1 MVDIKRI
8 GVGVVVTGTF
18 VFASVNAWAGLPTLD
33 AGNLAGTVSI
43 VKNGA
48 ENLQGIGNITN
59 KVGELNTIVGD
70 AAASVSKFKEQYGDK
85 IQEGVEAAQKA
96 MERAEEAKTA
106 LAEYEQEVAAKKEA
120 YQTIMDATAAQSGGG
135 ENAGQADGAQTAAA
149 AQSQMQAAQM
159 SGQAVSAGTMRQQ
172 VAGAQPIMKTQTQ
185 AMSSADRMYDDSAYA
200 ADGYVDGYVQASEV
214 DGMAIAGRQT
224 MTASGAV
231 AGAQAVAGVG
241 ATAVARPAVAAASG
255 TVMAADGTVLNAQPA
270 AVEGAVAAEGTIAGG
285 EVAAAETA
293 EGATISGRQVGR
305 KAFGR
310 AATASGTVSA
320 ARPATAARAATG
332 ARQAVTASGTV
343 SAARPATAARAATGA
358 RQAATASGTASA
370 VRPAT
375 AARAATGAR
384 RAATASGTVS
394 AARPATAA
402 RAATGARRAAT
413 VSGTV
418 SAARPATAA
427 RAVSQASST
436 GVVSAAQPVAAKPAT
451 ATPQRQQFRVS
462 PVSTAAGKIERVS
475 SATAKFS
482 ETMAFASASE
492 SAAGNSYVGDTYIVP
507 MAQYCRIKPED
518 FIENEKTRNDCLE
531 KIIREINADNSFDA
545 NLSQKDCQKMVYNAV
560 VALMAE
566 AANSKYEA
574 ANYSETLDEQDDLA
588 ADSTDV
594 RGDLTVI
601 AMSNYQTQLLLNRIS
616 MNFSSQII
624 LDTVMQLCRTKK
636 DVLGDSDLDE
646 GDTAD
651 GE

>member
-185 AMSSADRMYDDSAYA
+185 AMSSADRMYDDGAYA

-241 ATAVARPAVAAASG
+241 AAAVAARPAVAAASG

-332 ARQAVTASGTV
+332 ARQA
-343 SAARPATAARAATGA
+343 
-358 RQAATASGTASA
+358 
-370 VRPAT
+370 
-375 AARAATGAR
+375 
-384 RAATASGTVS
+384 
-394 AARPATAA
+394 
-402 RAATGARRAAT
+402 AT

-436 GVVSAAQPVAAKPAT
+436 GVVSAAQPVTAKPAT

-492 SAAGNSYVGDTYIVP
+492 SAAGSSYVGDTYIVP

>member
-185 AMSSADRMYDDSAYA
+185 AMSSADRMYDDGAYA

-214 DGMAIAGRQT
+214 DGMAVAGRQT
-224 MTASGAV
+224 MAASGAV
-231 AGAQAVAGVG
+231 AGTQAVAGVG
-241 ATAVARPAVAAASG
+241 AAAVARPAVAAASG

-270 AVEGAVAAEGTIAGG
+270 AVEGAVAAEGTIAVG

-320 ARPATAARAATG
+320 ARPATAARATTG
-332 ARQAVTASGTV
+332 ARQAAAASGTV
-343 SAARPATAARAATGA
+343 SAARPATAARATTGA
-358 RQAATASGTASA
+358 RQAAT
-370 VRPAT
+370 V
-375 AARAATGAR
+375 
-384 RAATASGTVS
+384 SGTVS

-402 RAATGARRAAT
+402 RATTGARQAAT

-436 GVVSAAQPVAAKPAT
+436 GVVSAAQPVTAKPAT

>member
-106 LAEYEQEVAAKKEA
+106 LSEYEQEVAAKKEA

-135 ENAGQADGAQTAAA
+135 EKAGQADGAQTAAT

-185 AMSSADRMYDDSAYA
+185 AMSSADRMYDDGAYA
-200 ADGYVDGYVQASEV
+200 ADGYVDGDVQASEV
-214 DGMAIAGRQT
+214 DGMAIAGRQA

-241 ATAVARPAVAAASG
+241 AAAVARPAVAAASG

-332 ARQAVTASGTV
+332 ARQA
-343 SAARPATAARAATGA
+343 
-358 RQAATASGTASA
+358 
-370 VRPAT
+370 
-375 AARAATGAR
+375 
-384 RAATASGTVS
+384 
-394 AARPATAA
+394 
-402 RAATGARRAAT
+402 AT

-436 GVVSAAQPVAAKPAT
+436 GVVSAAQPVTAKPAT

>member
-172 VAGAQPIMKTQTQ
+172 VAGAQPIMKTQTP

-214 DGMAIAGRQT
+214 DGMAVAGRQA

-241 ATAVARPAVAAASG
+241 AAAVAARPAVAAASG

-320 ARPATAARAATG
+320 ARPATAARATTG
-332 ARQAVTASGTV
+332 ARQAAAASGTV

-358 RQAATASGTASA
+358 RQAAT
-370 VRPAT
+370 V
-375 AARAATGAR
+375 
-384 RAATASGTVS
+384 SGTVS

-402 RAATGARRAAT
+402 RAATGARQAAT

-436 GVVSAAQPVAAKPAT
+436 GVVSAAQPVTAKPAT

-574 ANYSETLDEQDDLA
+574 ANYSETLDEQDELA

>member
-185 AMSSADRMYDDSAYA
+185 AMSSADRMYDDGAYA

-214 DGMAIAGRQT
+214 DGMAVAGRQT
-224 MTASGAV
+224 MAASGAV
-231 AGAQAVAGVG
+231 AGTQAVAGVG
-241 ATAVARPAVAAASG
+241 AAAVARPAVAAASG

-270 AVEGAVAAEGTIAGG
+270 AVEGAVAAEGTIAVG

-320 ARPATAARAATG
+320 ARPATAARAT
-332 ARQAVTASGTV
+332 
-343 SAARPATAARAATGA
+343 TGA
-358 RQAATASGTASA
+358 RQAA
-370 VRPAT
+370 
-375 AARAATGAR
+375 AA
-384 RAATASGTVS
+384 
-394 AARPATAA
+394 
-402 RAATGARRAAT
+402 
-413 VSGTV
+413 SGTV

-436 GVVSAAQPVAAKPAT
+436 GVVSAAQPVTAKPAT

>member
-185 AMSSADRMYDDSAYA
+185 AMSSADRMYDDGAYA

-214 DGMAIAGRQT
+214 DGMAVAGRQT

-332 ARQAVTASGTV
+332 ARQA
-343 SAARPATAARAATGA
+343 ATA
-358 RQAATASGTASA
+358 
-370 VRPAT
+370 
-375 AARAATGAR
+375 
-384 RAATASGTVS
+384 
-394 AARPATAA
+394 
-402 RAATGARRAAT
+402 
-413 VSGTV
+413 SGTV

-436 GVVSAAQPVAAKPAT
+436 GVVSAAQPVTAKPAT

-492 SAAGNSYVGDTYIVP
+492 SAAGNSYIGDTYIVP

-574 ANYSETLDEQDDLA
+574 ANYSETLDEQDELA

>member
-185 AMSSADRMYDDSAYA
+185 AMSSADRMYDDGAYA

-214 DGMAIAGRQT
+214 DGMAVAGRQT

-231 AGAQAVAGVG
+231 AGARAVAGVG
-241 ATAVARPAVAAASG
+241 AAAVARPAVAAASG

-332 ARQAVTASGTV
+332 ARQAATVSGTV

-358 RQAATASGTASA
+358 RQ
-370 VRPAT
+370 
-375 AARAATGAR
+375 
-384 RAATASGTVS
+384 
-394 AARPATAA
+394 
-402 RAATGARRAAT
+402 AAT

-436 GVVSAAQPVAAKPAT
+436 GVVSAAQPVTAKPAT

>member
-120 YQTIMDATAAQSGGG
+120 YQTIMDAKAAQSGGG

-185 AMSSADRMYDDSAYA
+185 AMSSADRMYDDGAYA

-214 DGMAIAGRQT
+214 DGM
-224 MTASGAV
+224 AV

-332 ARQAVTASGTV
+332 ARQ
-343 SAARPATAARAATGA
+343 
-358 RQAATASGTASA
+358 
-370 VRPAT
+370 
-375 AARAATGAR
+375 
-384 RAATASGTVS
+384 
-394 AARPATAA
+394 
-402 RAATGARRAAT
+402 AAT

>member
-358 RQAATASGTASA
+358 RQAATASGT
-370 VRPAT
+370 
-375 AARAATGAR
+375 
-384 RAATASGTVS
+384 VS

-402 RAATGARRAAT
+402 RAATGARQAVTA
-413 VSGTV
+413 SGTV

-436 GVVSAAQPVAAKPAT
+436 GVVSAAQPVTAKPAT

>member
-185 AMSSADRMYDDSAYA
+185 AMSSADRMYDDGAYA

-214 DGMAIAGRQT
+214 DGMAVAGRQT
-224 MTASGAV
+224 MAASGAV
-231 AGAQAVAGVG
+231 AGTQAVAGVG
-241 ATAVARPAVAAASG
+241 AAAVARPAVAAASG

-270 AVEGAVAAEGTIAGG
+270 AVEGAVAAEGTIAVG

-320 ARPATAARAATG
+320 ARPATAARATTG
-332 ARQAVTASGTV
+332 ARQAAAASGTV

-358 RQAATASGTASA
+358 RQAAT
-370 VRPAT
+370 V
-375 AARAATGAR
+375 
-384 RAATASGTVS
+384 SGTVS

-402 RAATGARRAAT
+402 RATTGARQAAT

-436 GVVSAAQPVAAKPAT
+436 GVVSAAQPVTAKPAT

>member
-120 YQTIMDATAAQSGGG
+120 YQTSMDATAAQSGGG

-185 AMSSADRMYDDSAYA
+185 AMSSADRMYDDGAYA

-214 DGMAIAGRQT
+214 DGMAVAGRQT

-231 AGAQAVAGVG
+231 AGTQAVAGVG
-241 ATAVARPAVAAASG
+241 AAAVARPAVAAASG

-270 AVEGAVAAEGTIAGG
+270 AVEGAVAAEGAIAGG
-285 EVAAAETA
+285 EVAAAGTA

-332 ARQAVTASGTV
+332 ARQAATVSGTV

-358 RQAATASGTASA
+358 RQAATASGT
-370 VRPAT
+370 
-375 AARAATGAR
+375 
-384 RAATASGTVS
+384 VS

-402 RAATGARRAAT
+402 RAATGARQAAT

-436 GVVSAAQPVAAKPAT
+436 GVVSAAQPVTAKPAT

-574 ANYSETLDEQDDLA
+574 ANYSETLDEQDELA

>member
-106 LAEYEQEVAAKKEA
+106 LSEYEQEVAAKKEA

-135 ENAGQADGAQTAAA
+135 EKAGQADGAQTAAT

-185 AMSSADRMYDDSAYA
+185 AMSSADRMYDDGAYA
-200 ADGYVDGYVQASEV
+200 ADGYVDGDVQASEV
-214 DGMAIAGRQT
+214 DGMAIAGRQA

-241 ATAVARPAVAAASG
+241 AAAVARPAVAAASG

-332 ARQAVTASGTV
+332 ARQAVTVSGTV

-358 RQAATASGTASA
+358 RQ
-370 VRPAT
+370 
-375 AARAATGAR
+375 
-384 RAATASGTVS
+384 
-394 AARPATAA
+394 
-402 RAATGARRAAT
+402 AAT

-436 GVVSAAQPVAAKPAT
+436 GVVSAAQPVTAKPAT

>member
-185 AMSSADRMYDDSAYA
+185 AMSSADRMYDDGAYA

-214 DGMAIAGRQT
+214 DGMAVAGRQT

-310 AATASGTVSA
+310 AAAASGTVSAARPATAARAATGARQAVTASGTVSA

-358 RQAATASGTASA
+358 RQAAT
-370 VRPAT
+370 
-375 AARAATGAR
+375 
-384 RAATASGTVS
+384 
-394 AARPATAA
+394 
-402 RAATGARRAAT
+402 

-436 GVVSAAQPVAAKPAT
+436 GVVSAAQPVTAKPAT

>member
-159 SGQAVSAGTMRQQ
+159 SGQAVSAGTMQQQ
-172 VAGAQPIMKTQTQ
+172 VAGAQPIMKTQTP
-185 AMSSADRMYDDSAYA
+185 AMSSADRMYDDGAYA

-214 DGMAIAGRQT
+214 DGMAVAGRQT
-224 MTASGAV
+224 MTASG
-231 AGAQAVAGVG
+231 
-241 ATAVARPAVAAASG
+241 AVARPAVAAASG

-310 AATASGTVSA
+310 AAAASGTVSA

-332 ARQAVTASGTV
+332 ARQAVAASGTV

-358 RQAATASGTASA
+358 RQAAT
-370 VRPAT
+370 V
-375 AARAATGAR
+375 
-384 RAATASGTVS
+384 SGTVS

-402 RAATGARRAAT
+402 RAATGARQAAAA
-413 VSGTV
+413 SGTV

>member
-185 AMSSADRMYDDSAYA
+185 AMSSADRMYDDGAYA

-214 DGMAIAGRQT
+214 DGMAVAGRQT
-224 MTASGAV
+224 MAASGAV
-231 AGAQAVAGVG
+231 AGTQAVAGVG
-241 ATAVARPAVAAASG
+241 AAAVARPAVAAASG

-270 AVEGAVAAEGTIAGG
+270 AVEGAVAAEGTIAVG

-320 ARPATAARAATG
+320 ARPATAARATTG
-332 ARQAVTASGTV
+332 ARQAAAASGTV

-358 RQAATASGTASA
+358 RQ
-370 VRPAT
+370 
-375 AARAATGAR
+375 
-384 RAATASGTVS
+384 
-394 AARPATAA
+394 
-402 RAATGARRAAT
+402 AAT

-436 GVVSAAQPVAAKPAT
+436 GVVSAAQPVTAKPAT

>member
-185 AMSSADRMYDDSAYA
+185 AMSSADRMYDDGAYA

-214 DGMAIAGRQT
+214 DGMAVAGRQT
-224 MTASGAV
+224 MAASGAV
-231 AGAQAVAGVG
+231 AGTQAVAGVG
-241 ATAVARPAVAAASG
+241 AAAVARPAVAAASG

-270 AVEGAVAAEGTIAGG
+270 AVEGAVAAEGTIAVG

-320 ARPATAARAATG
+320 ARPATAARATTG
-332 ARQAVTASGTV
+332 ARQ
-343 SAARPATAARAATGA
+343 
-358 RQAATASGTASA
+358 
-370 VRPAT
+370 
-375 AARAATGAR
+375 
-384 RAATASGTVS
+384 
-394 AARPATAA
+394 
-402 RAATGARRAAT
+402 AAT

-436 GVVSAAQPVAAKPAT
+436 GVVSAAQPVTAKPAT

>member
-332 ARQAVTASGTV
+332 AR
-343 SAARPATAARAATGA
+343 
-358 RQAATASGTASA
+358 
-370 VRPAT
+370 
-375 AARAATGAR
+375 
-384 RAATASGTVS
+384 
-394 AARPATAA
+394 
-402 RAATGARRAAT
+402 RAAT

>member
-185 AMSSADRMYDDSAYA
+185 AMSSADRMYDDGAYA

-241 ATAVARPAVAAASG
+241 AAAVARPAVAAASE

-332 ARQAVTASGTV
+332 ARQEVTASGTV

-358 RQAATASGTASA
+358 RQ
-370 VRPAT
+370 
-375 AARAATGAR
+375 
-384 RAATASGTVS
+384 
-394 AARPATAA
+394 
-402 RAATGARRAAT
+402 AAT

-436 GVVSAAQPVAAKPAT
+436 GVVSAAQPVTAKPAT

-492 SAAGNSYVGDTYIVP
+492 SAAGSSYVGDTYIVP

>member
-172 VAGAQPIMKTQTQ
+172 VAGAQPIMKTQTP

-214 DGMAIAGRQT
+214 DGMAVAGRQA

-241 ATAVARPAVAAASG
+241 AAAVAARPAVAAASG

-320 ARPATAARAATG
+320 ARPATAARATTG
-332 ARQAVTASGTV
+332 ARQAAAASGTV

-358 RQAATASGTASA
+358 RQ
-370 VRPAT
+370 
-375 AARAATGAR
+375 
-384 RAATASGTVS
+384 
-394 AARPATAA
+394 
-402 RAATGARRAAT
+402 AAT

-436 GVVSAAQPVAAKPAT
+436 GVVSAAQPVTAKPAT

-574 ANYSETLDEQDDLA
+574 ANYSETLDEQDELA

>member
-332 ARQAVTASGTV
+332 ARQAATASGTV

-358 RQAATASGTASA
+358 RQ
-370 VRPAT
+370 
-375 AARAATGAR
+375 
-384 RAATASGTVS
+384 
-394 AARPATAA
+394 
-402 RAATGARRAAT
+402 AAT

-436 GVVSAAQPVAAKPAT
+436 GVVSAAQPVTAKPAT